1 MGTVRRNVLEEI
13 KLVVVTKQEC
23 SESIREQVKL
33 SGVDFGLKHFLNPD
47 DGSVIGYFE
56 ALKLAV
62 LYRGY
67 IPPDSTPKKRI
78 ETP

>member
-47 DGSVIGYFE
+47 DGSVISYFE
-56 ALKLAV
+56 AAEI
-62 LYRGY
+62 G
-67 IPPDSTPKKRI
+67 RI
-78 ETP
+78 ISWKPIRLHL